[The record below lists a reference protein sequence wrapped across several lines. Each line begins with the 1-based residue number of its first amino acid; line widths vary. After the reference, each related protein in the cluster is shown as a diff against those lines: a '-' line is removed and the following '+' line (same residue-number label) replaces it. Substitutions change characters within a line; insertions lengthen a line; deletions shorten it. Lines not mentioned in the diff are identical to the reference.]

1 MSKNK
6 NAAVVDA
13 LSRLLADSYT
23 LYMKTQNYH
32 WNVTGPHF
40 NTLHTMFQTQ
50 YEDLAL
56 AVDLIAERIRSLGE
70 KAPGSYKAFSKL
82 SRVQEETGYPSADKI
97 LKTLV
102 KDQELLIEAAQAVL
116 KAGEAAGDD
125 PTVDLAVERMQ
136 VHQKNHWMI
145 KAHLE

>member
-6 NAAVVDA
+6 NAAVIDA
-13 LSRLLADSYT
+13 LSCLLADSYT
-23 LYMKTQNYH
+23 LYLKTQNYH

-40 NTLHTMFQTQ
+40 NTLHTLFQAQ

-56 AVDLIAERIRSLGE
+56 AVDLVAERIRSLGE
-70 KAPGSYKAFSKL
+70 KAPGSYKAFAKL
-82 SRVQEETGYPSADKI
+82 AKIQEETGYPSADKM

-102 KDQELLIEAAQAVL
+102 KDQETLIATTQAVL

-125 PTVDLAVERMQ
+125 PTVDMAIERMQ
-136 VHQKNHWMI
+136 IHQKNHWML